1 MHKHEWRLL
10 DAIIQRERVAL
21 RPAQI
26 ITIHDLSQETT
37 DYAASVGYKWVQRA
51 LLDNVP
57 DIRGLLVTPKQCSR

>member
-10 DAIIQRERVAL
+10 DAMIQRERVAL

-37 DYAASVGYKWVQRA
+37 NQLAAFNQVV
-51 LLDNVP
+51 
-57 DIRGLLVTPKQCSR
+57 DIIPTIGEVLEEITQQCSR

>member
-10 DAIIQRERVAL
+10 DAMIQRERVAL

-37 DYAASVGYKWVQRA
+37 NQEASNNAAVRPQTA
-51 LLDNVP
+51 AA
-57 DIRGLLVTPKQCSR
+57 